1 MIDLPGCAT
10 LRSARRVGCQSS
22 TIDVPALM
30 VAASHTHTSHATRRV
45 ADGARLPRRVVARG
59 FDDDIAAEGVVADD
73 EDARHTAPGELA
85 DDSVAF
91 TQGVG

>member
-1 MIDLPGCAT
+1 MPELGSNLNLAPKAIDAN
-10 LRSARRVGCQSS
+10 ARRK
-22 TIDVPALM
+22 L
-30 VAASHTHTSHATRRV
+30 RRQ
-45 ADGARLPRRVVARG
+45 G